1 MNEIATTGGN
11 AFAPPALQQYGI
23 ESASTAVASQAK
35 AMVEAR
41 YTIALHRPRNWDQVR
56 QDLLKECRRPSFAH
70 NKSAYYRKPIGNGV
84 EGLGI
89 RFVEVAL
96 RCMTNVLIE
105 TTMIFEDAQK
115 EVHRVSVTD
124 LEANVTY
131 PLDVKVTKT
140 VERSKPNS
148 DGSFISTRKNSSGYT
163 VYTVEAQDDDLL
175 NKRAALIS
183 KAIRTLGLRI
193 VPGDLCDEAEEIIKK
208 VRLDQ
213 AAKDPAAERKS
224 IVDAFGGIG
233 VKASQL
239 TEYLGHD
246 IDACSPAQLVDLR
259 GLFGAIKDGEATWAT
274 VMENRTVS
282 GSTGAAKTVTAYPAD
297 RFEKNL
303 PGWLKLVADKKK
315 TVAEVIAWAETKF
328 PLSEE
333 QKKAITAGA
342 SAAEKVITPAT
353 DAAPAVTYAQ
363 VMNAINAATNE
374 DALNVAA
381 GLIPAVAD
389 EQQRA
394 ELNDAYDQRLS
405 EIKG

>member
-1 MNEIATTGGN
+1 MNELATTGN
-11 AFAPPALQQYGI
+11 AFNPPALQQFGI
-23 ESASTAVASQAK
+23 ESAATAVASQAK

-41 YTIALHRPRNWDQVR
+41 YTIAMHRPRNWDQVR

-70 NKSAYYRKPIGNGV
+70 NKSAYYRKPIGAGV

-105 TTMIFEDAQK
+105 TTMIFEDMQK

-131 PLDVKVTKT
+131 PLDVKVSKT
-140 VERSKPNS
+140 VERSKPS
-148 DGSFISTRKNSSGYT
+148 DDGSYISMRVNSYQKN
-163 VYTVEAQDDDLL
+163 VYTVTANDDDLL

-193 VPGDLCDEAEEIIKK
+193 VPGDLCDEAEEIIKQ
-208 VRLDQ
+208 VRIDK

-233 VKASQL
+233 VKAAQL
-239 TEYLGHD
+239 AEYLGHD

-274 VMENRTVS
+274 VMENRLAS
-282 GSTGAAKTVTAYPAD
+282 GAGGGTKTPTTYPAD
-297 RFEKNL
+297 RFAKNL
-303 PGWLKLVADKKK
+303 AGWLKLVAEKKK

-328 PLSEE
+328 PLSDE
-333 QKKAITAGA
+333 QKKAITDGAAAVAAPTKTTAGDA
-342 SAAEKVITPAT
+342 PAT
-353 DAAPAVTYAQ
+353 TYAQ
-363 VMNAINAATNE
+363 VIDAINAAKDE

-389 EQQRA
+389 EAQRT
-394 ELNDAYDQRLS
+394 ELNDAYDQRLA
-405 EIKG
+405 ELKE

>member
-1 MNEIATTGGN
+1 MNELATTGN
-11 AFAPPALQQYGI
+11 AFNPPALQQYGI
-23 ESASTAVASQAK
+23 ESAATAVASQAK

-56 QDLLKECRRPSFAH
+56 QDLLRECRRPTFAN
-70 NKSAYYRKPIGNGV
+70 NKSTYYRKPIGAGV

-105 TTMIFEDAQK
+105 TTMIFEDAHK

-131 PLDVKVTKT
+131 PLDVKVSKT
-140 VERSKPNS
+140 VERSKPS
-148 DGSFISTRKNSSGYT
+148 DDGSYFSMRINSYNKP
-163 VYTVEAQDDDLL
+163 VYTVPANDDDLL

-183 KAIRTLGLRI
+183 KAMRTLGLRI
-193 VPGDLCDEAEEIIKK
+193 IPGDLCDEAEVIIKT
-208 VRLDQ
+208 VRMDE
-213 AAKDPAAERKS
+213 AARDPAAERKS

-233 VKASQL
+233 VKAHQL

-274 VMENRTVS
+274 VMENRAENPAGS
-282 GSTGAAKTVTAYPAD
+282 GGGGSPKAPTFYPAE
-297 RFEKNL
+297 RFAKNL
-303 PGWLKLVADKKK
+303 PGWLQLLADKKK
-315 TVAEVIAWAETKF
+315 TVAEVITWAETKF
-328 PLSEE
+328 PLSPE
-333 QKKAITAGA
+333 QKKAITDGA
-342 SAAEKVITPAT
+342 STA
-353 DAAPAVTYAQ
+353 AAPADAP
-363 VMNAINAATNE
+363 AATFDQVRAAITAANDE

-389 EQQRA
+389 EAQRA
-394 ELNDAYDQRLS
+394 ELNDAYDQRLA
-405 EIKG
+405 EIKE

>member
-1 MNEIATTGGN
+1 MNELATTGN
-11 AFAPPALQQYGI
+11 AFAPPALQQFGI
-23 ESASTAVASQAK
+23 ESAATAVASQAK

-41 YTIALHRPRNWDQVR
+41 YTIAMHRPRNWDQVR
-56 QDLLKECRRPSFAH
+56 QDLLRECRRPTFAN
-70 NKSAYYRKPIGNGV
+70 NKSTYYRKPIGAGV

-105 TTMIFEDAQK
+105 TTMIFEDAHK

-131 PLDVKVTKT
+131 PLDVKVSKT
-140 VERSKPNS
+140 VERSKPS
-148 DGSFISTRKNSSGYT
+148 DDGSYFSMRINSYNKP
-163 VYTVEAQDDDLL
+163 VYTVPANDDDLL

-183 KAIRTLGLRI
+183 KAMRTLGLRI
-193 VPGDLCDEAEEIIKK
+193 IPGDLCDEAEVIIKA
-208 VRLDQ
+208 VRMDE
-213 AAKDPAAERKS
+213 AARDPAAERKS

-233 VKASQL
+233 VKAHQL

-274 VMENRTVS
+274 VMENRAENPS
-282 GSTGAAKTVTAYPAD
+282 GGGGGAVKTPTFYPAD
-297 RFEKNL
+297 RFAKNL
-303 PGWLKLVADKKK
+303 PNWLKLVADKKK

-328 PLSEE
+328 PLSDA
-333 QKKAITAGA
+333 QKKEITDG
-342 SAAEKVITPAT
+342 
-353 DAAPAVTYAQ
+353 AAPAPVSTNEEAAAPTFAQ
-363 VMNAINAATNE
+363 IADALVKAVDE

-381 GLIPAVAD
+381 DLISAIPD
-389 EQQRA
+389 EGQRTELNSKYDARRA
-394 ELNDAYDQRLS
+394 ELNA
-405 EIKG
+405 

>member
-1 MNEIATTGGN
+1 MNQVATTGN
-11 AFAPPALQQYGI
+11 AFNPPALQQFGI
-23 ESASTAVASQAK
+23 ESAATAVASQAK

-41 YTIALHRPRNWDQVR
+41 YTIAMARPRNWDQVR

-70 NKSAYYRKPIGNGV
+70 NKSAFYRKPVGNGI

-115 EVHRVSVTD
+115 EIHRVSVTD

-140 VERSKPNS
+140 IERSKPNS
-148 DGSFISTRKNSSGYT
+148 DGSYVSVRKNSGGYD

-175 NKRAALIS
+175 NKRGALIS
-183 KAIRTLGLRI
+183 KAMRTLGLRI
-193 VPGDLCDEAEEIIKK
+193 VPGDLQDEAEEIIKK
-208 VRLDQ
+208 IRLDK
-213 AAKDPAAERKS
+213 AAEDPAAERKG
-224 IVDAFGGIG
+224 IVDAFGSIG
-233 VKASQL
+233 VRASQL
-239 TEYLGHD
+239 AEYLGQD
-246 IDACSPAQLVDLR
+246 IDSCSPSQLVNLR

-274 VMENRTVS
+274 VMENRAEHPS
-282 GSTGAAKTVTAYPAD
+282 GGAPKKPTSYPAD
-297 RFEKNL
+297 RFTKNL

-328 PLSEE
+328 PLSDA
-333 QKKAITAGA
+333 QKKQITDGA
-342 SAAEKVITPAT
+342 APSAATAPEP
-353 DAAPAVTYAQ
+353 DAPVVTYVQ
-363 VMNAINAATNE
+363 VIDAIHAAKTE

-389 EQQRA
+389 EAQRV
-394 ELNDAYDQRLS
+394 ELNDAFDHRLA
-405 EIKG
+405 EIKE